1 MNKQMML
8 VLLSAGI
15 VLLGACSSKNV
26 INTPQLSV
34 KVVETIPAS
43 AAPSWVDSTQ
53 EFWEKGGQYFY
64 RGTAEGFTNLEAAK
78 RAAAANARVN
88 LAEQVK
94 NVVRNEF
101 SRALEAGAYDEN
113 TGGYLKDVFFS
124 AVENITLSG
133 VQVRESYL
141 QRLLETGDINE
152 RLYYRAYV
160 LSSISKTDY
169 NKLVRA
175 AFSDTKAQVAA
186 NKSAKQLALETEA
199 RFWQQQQGALPA
211 VAQTEAVQ

>member
-1 MNKQMML
+1 MKKQRL
-8 VLLSAGI
+8 FVLLTAGLG
-15 VLLGACSSKNV
+15 LLCACSSKNV
-26 INTPQLSV
+26 MKTPQLNV
-34 KVVETIPAS
+34 KVVETIPAVS
-43 AAPSWVDSTQ
+43 APEWVNSTR
-53 EFWEKGGQYFY
+53 EFWEQGGQYFY

-78 RAAAANARVN
+78 RAAVANASVS

-101 SRALEAGAYDEN
+101 SRALEAGAYDET

-124 AVENITLSG
+124 AVENLTLSG

-141 QRLLETGDINE
+141 QHLLETGDMRE

-160 LSSISKTDY
+160 LASIRQSDY

-175 AFSDTKAQVAA
+175 AFSDTKAQVSA
-186 NKSAKQLALETEA
+186 NKSAKQLAAETEA
-199 RFWQQQQGALPA
+199 RFWQQQKPA
-211 VAQTEAVQ
+211 EAAQ